1 MDDVPLELSD
11 AEQAAI
17 ERLGFEFLASFYET
31 ALERRPGDLD
41 ALADLAT
48 VYTQL
53 GRIADGLQLD
63 RGYRMVELLKQGQY
77 KPMPVADQVLSI
89 YAGTQGF
96 LDDVAVDKVQQFE
109 ADLLHYIQQHH
120 PDLKK
125 EVATIG
131 KIDPSF
137 RPFLG
142 DSSRQVT
149 AVLQLS
155 GDPAVAVKGLTKSQQ
170 RSHAASMRTRTSPGP
185 RGRSGTDSI
194 LSCCRPCRIAAFMS

>member
-63 RGYRMVELLKQGQY
+63 RELVRRQPDSPDAHYNLACSLALSGETSTACAALERAVELGYADADHLLADRDLASLHGSATFERI
-77 KPMPVADQVLSI
+77 VARLR
-89 YAGTQGF
+89 AG
-96 LDDVAVDKVQQFE
+96 
-109 ADLLHYIQQHH
+109 
-120 PDLKK
+120 
-125 EVATIG
+125 
-131 KIDPSF
+131 
-137 RPFLG
+137 
-142 DSSRQVT
+142 
-149 AVLQLS
+149 
-155 GDPAVAVKGLTKSQQ
+155 
-170 RSHAASMRTRTSPGP
+170 
-185 RGRSGTDSI
+185 
-194 LSCCRPCRIAAFMS
+194 